1 MELKRGYQWFLG
13 LFGMV
18 VIAIATA
25 NIAIGP
31 SIIPDSWSVSATMD
45 SEYRFFA
52 SLFLAFGVALLW
64 CVKRVEAKSM
74 LVNFLALTF
83 LAGGL
88 ARLVSMY
95 AVGLPH
101 PFFIVLTFLE
111 LFLPFVMFYLQY
123 RVSRPVPATDEKPAV
138 EHTPV

>member
-13 LFGMV
+13 LFGV
-18 VIAIATA
+18 TVIAIATA
-25 NIAIGP
+25 HIVIGP
-31 SIIPDSWSVSATMD
+31 GIIPDSWSVSATMD

-52 SLFLAFGVALLW
+52 SMFLAFGFALLW
-64 CVKRVEAKSM
+64 CIRRIETRTV

-88 ARLVSMY
+88 ARLVSIY

-101 PFFIVLTFLE
+101 PFFIVMTFLE
-111 LFLPFVMFYLQY
+111 LFLPLVMFYLQY
-123 RVSRPVPATDEKPAV
+123 RVSRAVPAATPQPA
-138 EHTPV
+138 EEPPFD